1 MGTAE
6 SFALKPDNLRSTH
19 SHYTNEDFLMRL
31 ISFALLTFLA
41 APVAHAAPTQE
52 DVAAAR
58 LAYIEGDYDAALK
71 VIQEGA

>member
-1 MGTAE
+1 
-6 SFALKPDNLRSTH
+6 
-19 SHYTNEDFLMRL
+19 MRL